1 MRVVIVDDNEPLLH
15 AMEQCVASAGHD
27 VVVFAQFESA
37 KTYLAT
43 TQFDV
48 LVTDV
53 RLGAYNGL
61 QLAMFAKLEHPET
74 TAIVLSGFDDPVLR
88 KDAASIGARFC
99 LKPVGTDALLDGIA
113 SPPTQS
119 IRAF

>member
-1 MRVVIVDDNEPLLH
+1 MRVVIVDDNEPLLR
-15 AMEQCVASAGHD
+15 AMEQCVAGAGHD
-27 VVVFAQFESA
+27 VVAFGQFESA

-99 LKPVGTDALLDGIA
+99 VKPVGTDALLDGIA
-113 SPPTQS
+113 NTSPQS

>member
-113 SPPTQS
+113 SPPSQS
-119 IRAF
+119 VRAF